1 MLLLSVI
8 ITIMDIFIVMIMII
22 LIKIWIL
29 FIIVISIII
38 IIIITIIIGDTVN
51 IVMCSL
57 DIIII
62 YYYDNKLH
70 KL

>member
-1 MLLLSVI
+1 VYLLLLNVI
-8 ITIMDIFIVMIMII
+8 IIIMDIFIFMIIII

-29 FIIVISIII
+29 FIILI
-38 IIIITIIIGDTVN
+38 IIIGDTVN

-70 KL
+70 KLYGSG